1 MTQDE
6 RTVSWQK
13 GENETGRKGVSEKG
27 EQGHLLRP
35 LGKCHRIVHR
45 DKKNTEE
52 NIIKTTT
59 V

>member
-45 DKKNTEE
+45 DKK
-52 NIIKTTT
+52 KTLKKI
-59 V
+59 